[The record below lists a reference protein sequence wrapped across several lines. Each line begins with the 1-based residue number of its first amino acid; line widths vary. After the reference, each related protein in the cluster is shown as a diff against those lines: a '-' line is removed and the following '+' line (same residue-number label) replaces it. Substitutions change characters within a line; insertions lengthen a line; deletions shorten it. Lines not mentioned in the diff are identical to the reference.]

1 LLYTTLH
8 GAIGVF
14 VPFVSREDVDFFT
27 HLEMHVRQEN
37 NPLCGRDHLAYRS
50 FYFPVKVRRTGVLM
64 RSIDREL
71 TLSLSRGTEQDVVDG
86 DLCEQYAFLKAD
98 VKAKIADEL
107 DRKPSEVLKKLEDI
121 RNRCL

>member
-1 LLYTTLH
+1 MLYTTLH

-50 FYFPVKVRRTGVLM
+50 FYFPVKVRTPQPPR
-64 RSIDREL
+64 RF
-71 TLSLSRGTEQDVVDG
+71 DG
-86 DLCEQYAFLKAD
+86 GLARAESHARFWFGL
-98 VKAKIADEL
+98 V
-107 DRKPSEVLKKLEDI
+107 
-121 RNRCL
+121 

>member
-1 LLYTTLH
+1 MLYTTLH

-50 FYFPVKVRRTGVLM
+50 FYFPVKVRHTGVLM